1 MGKQINGPWT
11 FEDSAH
17 IYDAD
22 AYPIAVMLMDAP
34 RNNMQANAALISAA
48 PDLLQALEG
57 ALKLINKAWEYDGD
71 IFGIMHNEATDITSM
86 IEEAIARA
94 RGQ

>member
-1 MGKQINGPWT
+1 MGKHSNGPWT

-22 AYPIAVMLMDAP
+22 AYPIAVMLMDSP

-48 PDLLQALEG
+48 PDLLQALETLLNNI
-57 ALKLINKAWEYDGD
+57 AHGD
-71 IFGIMHNEATDITSM
+71 DTQQAQIVAFA
-86 IEEAIARA
+86 AIARA